1 MPTWWEQMLHIVS
14 GRTHGHD
21 DLPDL
26 RDLPSRTVRVER
38 THYVVNDHERRSQAD
53 RLYVLRHE
61 KTRRHPGADVAVY
74 SKGRGVGYLPRAV
87 SATIAPLLAAVGGAA
102 VVNGIGATPR
112 SIRLRVEVPT
122 DEAWT
127 RFAEASSSAD
137 PSPPGPLHPHREPV
151 SHPETGRSVRA

>member
-14 GRTHGHD
+14 GRTRSHD

-38 THYVVNDHERRSQAD
+38 THYVVNDRERRSQED

-61 KTRRHPGADVAVY
+61 ASRRRGGADVAVY
-74 SKGRGVGYLPRAV
+74 SNGRGVGYLPRAV
-87 SATIAPLLAAVGGAA
+87 SAGVAPLLDAVGGAA
-102 VVNGIGATPR
+102 VVNGIGSTQR

-122 DEAWT
+122 DEAWR
-127 RFAEASSSAD
+127 RFSRLHAVADQSPSA
-137 PSPPGPLHPHREPV
+137 V
-151 SHPETGRSVRA
+151 